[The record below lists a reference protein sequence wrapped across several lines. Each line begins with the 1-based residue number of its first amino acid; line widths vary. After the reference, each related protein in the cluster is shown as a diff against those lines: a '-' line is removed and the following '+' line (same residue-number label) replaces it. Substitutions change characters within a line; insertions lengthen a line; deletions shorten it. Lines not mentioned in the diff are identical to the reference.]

1 MDKKERIQML
11 KAMEII
17 MRNLND
23 EELIMIWLS
32 DGIPDGTPLD
42 DDEAFEDFTDDVT
55 FADIM
60 DTFVYIMGKACP
72 EPETAKKRKGTLYC
86 DGVVNEMSF

>member
-1 MDKKERIQML
+1 ML

-23 EELIMIWLS
+23 EEVFETWLT
-32 DGIPDGTPLD
+32 DGLPDGLSLD
-42 DDEAFEDFTDDVT
+42 NDEDFEEFTDDVT

-60 DTFVYIMGKACP
+60 DAFVYIMGKACP
-72 EPETAKKRKGTLYC
+72 TSESSSGRRGTLYC
-86 DGVVNEMSF
+86 DGVINEMSF

>member
-23 EELIMIWLS
+23 EDLILTWLT
-32 DGIPDGTPLD
+32 DGIPDGTPID

-72 EPETAKKRKGTLYC
+72 ESEIANERKGTLYC

>member
-1 MDKKERIQML
+1 ML

-23 EELIMIWLS
+23 EEIFETWLT
-32 DGIPDGTPLD
+32 DGLPDGLSLD
-42 DDEAFEDFTDDVT
+42 NDEDFEEFTDDVT

-60 DTFVYIMGKACP
+60 DTFVYIMMQACP
-72 EPETAKKRKGTLYC
+72 NQNVADARRGTLYC
-86 DGVVNEMSF
+86 DGVINEMSF

>member
-1 MDKKERIQML
+1 ML

-17 MRNLND
+17 VRNLND
-23 EELIMIWLS
+23 EELILTWLT

-60 DTFVYIMGKACP
+60 DTFVYIMSKACP
-72 EPETAKKRKGTLYC
+72 ESETAKERKGTLYC

>member
-17 MRNLND
+17 MRSLND
-23 EELIMIWLS
+23 EELVMTWLS

-42 DDEAFEDFTDDVT
+42 DDEAFEDFTDNVT

-60 DTFVYIMGKACP
+60 DTFVYIMGEACHAP
-72 EPETAKKRKGTLYC
+72 ALAEDRKGTLYC
-86 DGVVNEMSF
+86 DGVINEMSF

>member
-1 MDKKERIQML
+1 ML

-23 EELIMIWLS
+23 EEIFETWLT
-32 DGIPDGTPLD
+32 DGLPDGLSLD
-42 DDEAFEDFTDDVT
+42 NDEDFEEFTDDVT

-60 DTFVYIMGKACP
+60 DTFIHIMMHACP
-72 EPETAKKRKGTLYC
+72 KQNVADARRGVLYC
-86 DGVVNEMSF
+86 DGVISEMSF